1 MTSLFITFIIVF
13 IIWQFY
19 VLAKYNFGYSAVSL
33 DVSNSKLIIDNKP
46 IRFDDVKTIRIVP
59 DEKQPTTFEKGLSKG
74 ASYIYLSTIEVYLN
88 NGTMIPVKCNSM
100 AIIKNLVKNADY
112 IPELIYNEGE
122 LDEQG
127 IPPLIVGLLFI
138 VILYVV
144 VSIITSFPH

>member
-19 VLAKYNFGYSAVSL
+19 VLAKYNFGYSAVRL

-59 DEKQPTTFEKGLSKG
+59 DEKQPATFEKGLSKG